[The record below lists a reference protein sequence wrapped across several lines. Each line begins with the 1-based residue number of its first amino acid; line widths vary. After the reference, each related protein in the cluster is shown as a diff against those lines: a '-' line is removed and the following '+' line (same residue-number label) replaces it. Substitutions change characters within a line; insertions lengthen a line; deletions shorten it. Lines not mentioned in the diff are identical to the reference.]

1 MINNLD
7 LNLIAA
13 QLAQFVLVSVFFLG
27 IIVLLVIGSSLVLLQ
42 YLRFRNREEVSL
54 NFVLLE
60 IAVPR
65 DNEIKID
72 AAEQI
77 YASLHSI
84 KQGGFWQRFKAQQHM
99 SFEIVAKKESI
110 KFYVSCHRNNMELIE
125 KLLAGAYPGLQVKE
139 VEEYNIFDETG
150 KVAFSEM
157 VLRSESYK
165 PIKVFKELT
174 TDPLSSI
181 TASTAKFAEGEAAA
195 IQIIVVPAESDWQKA
210 GESYVSR
217 TKKSES
223 DPEKA
228 KFKMSPAD
236 FEAID
241 NKVNKPGFLTAVR
254 IVTVAPT
261 ESTAKQN
268 LANLKGAFSQFNGNM
283 NGFKGKKIRFKNG
296 FMVDFIYRYQS
307 VFGNNSVLNSEELAT
322 IWHMPNKT
330 IETPHIYWLNAKSAP
345 ATGGFPSTGLYL
357 GRSIYRGQER
367 PIFISEEDRMR
378 HMYLIGRT
386 GTGKTE
392 LLKTLILQDMR
403 AGRGLCFL
411 EPHGDG
417 IEELLELV
425 PPERAEDVILFDPSD
440 TQRPMGFNLLA
451 VKTTEE
457 MMQTS
462 SAIINLMYKLYDPHK
477 TGIIGPR
484 FEHSIRNAMLTVAV
498 TPGASFVEVVR
509 ALTDDKYV
517 QELLPKV
524 TDPIVRRYWTDQIA
538 KTDQFHKSETL
549 DYIVS
554 KFGKFI
560 TNKMI
565 RNIIGQ
571 SKTTLNFREAMDTGK
586 IVFLK
591 LAKGLLGEEDSNFLG
606 LLLIPKV
613 LQAALSRQDMP
624 KEERRPF
631 YLYVDEFQNFA
642 TPDFAQM
649 LSEAR
654 KYALGL
660 VLANQFVSQLE
671 ETVKDAIFGNV
682 GTLMS
687 YRVGVPDASVL
698 QHEFSPV
705 FNETDLTNVG
715 AQNIY
720 VKTIVNGSPVPPFSM
735 NVEKDMKIQKSM
747 GSKKVADMIRELS
760 RLKYGRDMEE
770 VEAEIERRAK
780 L

>member
-1 MINNLD
+1 MPLTD
-7 LNLIAA
+7 LTSSLSNIATIV
-13 QLAQFVLVSVFFLG
+13 LASAFILGLFVLGVVG
-27 IIVLLVIGSSLVLLQ
+27 IAMVLLLW
-42 YLRFRNREEVSL
+42 LRFRNREEVSL

-65 DNEIKID
+65 DNEVKID
-72 AAEQI
+72 AAEQMFS
-77 YASLHSI
+77 SLTSI
-84 KQGGFWQRFKAQQHM
+84 KQGGFWQRFKSQQHM
-99 SFEIVAKKESI
+99 SFEVVAKKESI

-125 KLLAGAYPGLQVKE
+125 KLLAGAYPGVQVKE
-139 VEEYNIFDETG
+139 VDEYNIFTENG
-150 KVAFSEM
+150 KVAFTEM
-157 VLRSESYK
+157 VLKNESFK

-174 TDPLSSI
+174 TDPLSAI
-181 TASTAKFAEGEAAA
+181 TASMAKFQEGEAAA
-195 IQIIVVPAESDWQKA
+195 IQIIIVPAEGVWAKS
-210 GESYVSR
+210 GEGYIAKI
-217 TKKSES
+217 KKSES

-236 FEAID
+236 LEAID
-241 NKVNKPGFLTAVR
+241 NKTNKPGFLTVIR
-254 IVTVAPT
+254 IVSVAPS
-261 ESTAKQN
+261 EGQAKGN
-268 LANLKGAFSQFNGNM
+268 LSNLKGAFAQYNGNL
-283 NGFKGKKIRFKNG
+283 NRFGGKNIRFKSG
-296 FMVDFIYRYQS
+296 FMVDFVYRYQS
-307 VFGNNSVLNSEELAT
+307 LFGNNSVLNSEELAT

-330 IETPHIYWLNAKSAP
+330 VETPHINWLTAKSAP
-345 ATGGFPSTGLYL
+345 ATGGFPDHGLWL

-367 PIFISEEDRMR
+367 NIYISEEDRMR
-378 HMYLIGRT
+378 HTYIIGRT

-392 LLKTLILQDMR
+392 LLKSMIIQDMK
-403 AGRGLCFL
+403 AGRGLCFM

-425 PPERAEDVILFDPSD
+425 PPERAEDVIVFDPSD
-440 TQRPMGFNLLA
+440 VDRPLGFNLLA
-451 VKTTEE
+451 VDTTEE
-457 MMQTS
+457 MMQVA

-509 ALTDDKYV
+509 CLTDSKYV

-524 TDPIVRRYWTDQIA
+524 TDPVVRRYWTDQIA
-538 KTDQFHKSETL
+538 NTSDFHKSETL

-571 SKTTLNFREAMDTGK
+571 SKSTLDFRQAMDSGK

-591 LAKGLLGEEDSNFLG
+591 LAKGLLGEEDANFLG
-606 LLLIPKV
+606 LILVPKV
-613 LQAALSRQDMP
+613 LQAALSRQDIP
-624 KEERRPF
+624 KEQRRPF

-671 ETVKDAIFGNV
+671 ESVKDAVFGNV
-682 GTLMS
+682 GTLMT
-687 YRVGVPDASVL
+687 YRVGVPDANVL
-698 QHEFSPV
+698 QHEFAPT
-705 FNETDLTNVG
+705 FNETDLANVG
-715 AQNIY
+715 AQTIY

-735 NVEKDMKIQKSM
+735 NVARDLKAEKAG
-747 GSKKVADMIRELS
+747 GSRQVAQMIKELS
-760 RLKYGRDMEE
+760 RLKYGRDRAE
-770 VEAEIERRAK
+770 VELEIERRAK